1 MTTPLLASIVGSFDR
16 SFTMYGDLIASLDEG
31 TLLCDLPNLP
41 SNTIGLQLWCVVGAR
56 ESYTRGIR
64 ANEWSGFACSLES
77 VSQKTL
83 VVDALSRSA
92 RGISDLL
99 GSLDTFTDV
108 QSRMLLD
115 LLEHEAAHHGQLIRY
130 LFALRLP
137 IPNSWRSRYS
147 L

>member
-1 MTTPLLASIVGSFDR
+1 
-16 SFTMYGDLIASLDEG
+16 MYEDLIGTLDESA
-31 TLLCDLPNLP
+31 LLSDLPNLP

-56 ESYTRGIR
+56 ESYARAIT
-64 ANEWSGFACSLES
+64 ANEWSGFACSLGS

-83 VVDALSRSA
+83 VADALSSSA
-92 RGISDLL
+92 EGILSLL
-99 GSLDTFTDV
+99 GSLDTFTSI
-108 QSRMLLD
+108 QSRMILD

-137 IPNSWRSRYS
+137 IPDSWRSRYS